1 MSQPIMN
8 ACSQIQCPFCD
19 ANSSD
24 SGCMRYS
31 HPTQCHLTSMF
42 EFDSDDKWLFK
53 SAESEFQEIQT
64 LNNRFIN
71 KDKASRK
78 QLQQLKKKSPRSL
91 ELPIPQ
97 AIPHPRTET
106 QLQLEG

>member
-19 ANSSD
+19 ANASD
-24 SGCMRYS
+24 GGCMRYS

-42 EFDSDDKWLFK
+42 EFDSDDKWLFT

-78 QLQQLKKKSPRSL
+78 QLQQLRKQSSRSL

-97 AIPHPRTET
+97 RIPHPGTKT
-106 QLQLEG
+106 QLQLGG

>member
-1 MSQPIMN
+1 
-8 ACSQIQCPFCD
+8 
-19 ANSSD
+19 
-24 SGCMRYS
+24 MRYS

-53 SAESEFQEIQT
+53 SAESELQEIQT

-106 QLQLEG
+106 QLQLGG